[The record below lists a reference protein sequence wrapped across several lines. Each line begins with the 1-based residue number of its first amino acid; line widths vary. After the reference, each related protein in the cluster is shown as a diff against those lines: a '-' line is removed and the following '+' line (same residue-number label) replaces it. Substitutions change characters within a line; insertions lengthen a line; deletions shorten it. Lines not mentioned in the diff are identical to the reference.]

1 MPTQQKIE
9 EVARLKEKFEK
20 AVSLVLAD
28 YRGLT
33 ANEMVELREKFTK
46 QGLDYRV
53 VKDTLAK
60 IAAKEAGIGDL
71 SDLFSGPIG
80 VAIGYDDPGVAFKIS
95 DECRRTYAPR
105 YQLKGGV
112 FEGAVVAEKDVVRY
126 ATLPS
131 REQLL
136 AKLAMLLKSPMRALA
151 VVLQAKIRELAV
163 ALNEVK
169 KQREEQKEEA

>member
-71 SDLFSGPIG
+71 SDLFSGPIS

-105 YQLKGGV
+105 YRLKGGV

-151 VVLQAKIRELAV
+151 VVLQA
-163 ALNEVK
+163 
-169 KQREEQKEEA
+169 